1 MAIMAYTIKAYSK
14 SRNQTQRELDED
26 ALKGRHETNP
36 KIAQMK
42 ADSLA
47 LRLNKSQPGKPDW
60 VGLIELEQLGL

>member
-1 MAIMAYTIKAYSK
+1 MLAYTVKAYSK

-26 ALKGRHETNP
+26 ALKGRHETNA

-47 LRLNKSQPGKPDW
+47 LRLNKSMPGAPDW
-60 VGLIELEQLGL
+60 VGIIELEKLGL